1 MADIFKPVFKNEDN
15 LLGSDIFTSLY
26 TRGLWALGVGTLQ
39 TFHISS
45 AQNEDSKQY
54 YTQVW
59 MSSSKDTS
67 DNEMFSIAYGNSS
80 GFGSKFIG
88 YGTSTYSQLDD
99 TPSRAIYSQYALT
112 CLDNGFAFQGGVP
125 LNNGRFYLQFYHKMG
140 NGNINV
146 GDSIDHFYAISFNRN
161 KFGDKLD
168 PGNFELNLAK
178 LNGNSYSNTVYTGSN
193 VQVSSS
199 NEVITLIDD
208 SMDVLDKYEYSMKPS
223 VVRNLVSGSIENGIY
238 NPSNP
243 YYYGLVY
250 PEQGIIILDAKS
262 LNVSAS
268 FNTVTGSNI
277 DGQNSEKLFISISG
291 SAANTQNGFTAR
303 AVDAKSQQSI
313 FIRVNSTEMNYTNNP
328 TLLYNDTGK
337 LLFDSFS
344 YNPYTY
350 VTTIGLYNDAN
361 ELLAVAKLSK
371 PLQKSF
377 NSELSITVKLEY

>member
-39 TFHISS
+39 TFHTSS
-45 AQNEDSKQY
+45 AQNEASKQY

-59 MSSSKDTS
+59 MSASKDTS
-67 DNEMFSIAYGNSS
+67 DNEMFSIAYGNAS
-80 GFGSKFIG
+80 GKGSKLANDAYKVFG
-88 YGTSTYSQLDD
+88 ELYD
-99 TPSRAIYSQYALT
+99 TPSRAIYSQYKLS
-112 CLDNGFAFQGGVP
+112 CLDGDEIQ
-125 LNNGRFYLQFYHKMG
+125 FYLEDGKA
-140 NGNINV
+140 V
-146 GDSIDHFYAISFNRN
+146 DHFYAISFNRN

-178 LNGNSYSNTVYTGSN
+178 LNGEDYSNNFYTGSN
-193 VQVSSS
+193 VQISSS

-208 SMDVLDKYEYSMKPS
+208 SMDALDKYEYSMKPS
-223 VVRNLVSGSIENGIY
+223 VARNLVSGSLDGGIY
-238 NPSNP
+238 NPNNP
-243 YYYGLVY
+243 HYYGLVY
-250 PEQGIIILDAKS
+250 PEQGVIILDAKT
-262 LNVSAS
+262 LDVSAS

-277 DGQNSEKLFISISG
+277 DGQNNEKLFLSISG
-291 SAANTQNGFTAR
+291 SAANTENGFTAR
-303 AVDAKSQQSI
+303 AVDVKSQQSI

-328 TLLYNDTGK
+328 TLKYDDTGK

-350 VTTIGLYNDAN
+350 VTSIGLYNDAN